1 MAHSRL
7 IEDDFNPLLSCEP
20 HTALGWGAVAAMGMG
35 ERGWEPGL
43 GGLVGPPTGL
53 EGQRSWDF
61 AFGQIFWAGSQG
73 TAPLG
78 GVCGWG

>member
-1 MAHSRL
+1 MILIPCFLVNL
-7 IEDDFNPLLSCEP
+7 IEHWS
-20 HTALGWGAVAAMGMG
+20 GGAVAVMGMG

-61 AFGQIFWAGSQG
+61 AFGQIFWAGLQG
-73 TAPLG
+73 TGPLG